1 MADSDRDIESGEE
14 YSPAPTKRGRGR
26 PKSATPKKPAK
37 KAGKRGRPKSAAKS
51 ASPAKRKKSPTKK
64 KAAPKAEKKSGKVTI
79 SGRRIIN
86 GVVQYKVKVG
96 SGEADWQPIYD
107 CPDID
112 AVLKWEEKQFDDG
125 ASEEETDG
133 HFEVDKIVDQK
144 FRYNRIMYL
153 VRWKGF
159 SKNKDSWQKEE
170 TFVDCPAVLDDWE
183 KKKREQAERKQLR
196 LEKTLKRREEKAAK
210 KAEEKKNQPEKKRG
224 RKKEA
229 KAAE

>member
-159 SKNKDSWQKEE
+159 SKNKDSWRKEE

>member
-1 MADSDRDIESGEE
+1 MSDSEREIESGEE

-26 PKSATPKKPAK
+26 PKSATPKKAAK
-37 KAGKRGRPKSAAKS
+37 KPGKRGRPKSAAKS

-64 KAAPKAEKKSGKVTI
+64 KAAPKPEKKSGKVTI
-79 SGRRIIN
+79 SGRRVIN
-86 GVVQYKVKVG
+86 NVVQYKVKIG

-107 CPDID
+107 CPDLD
-112 AVLKWEEKQFDDG
+112 AVLKWEEKQFDAG

-170 TFVDCPAVLDDWE
+170 TFEDCPAVLDDWQKKIQE
-183 KKKREQAERKQLR
+183 KAAKKQMRM
-196 LEKTLKRREEKAAK
+196 EKALKRREEKAAQ
-210 KAEEKKNQPEKKRG
+210 KAEEKKTNPPKKRG
-224 RKKEA
+224 RKP
-229 KAAE
+229 KAE